1 MRIPREFIRTLVER
15 ADVADIVGERVQ
27 LKRRGNNWFGLCPF
41 HTEKTP
47 SFSVNP
53 ERGFYHCFG
62 CGAHGTALDFIVKT
76 ECAGDFIA
84 GVETLAKRMG
94 MDIPREKGAGGGGS
108 EKAAAD
114 MAGLLQAALG
124 RWRRL
129 LSETPQAREYLK
141 GRGMTG
147 ETAARFS
154 LGFAADDWRG
164 LEGFLPDYNSDLVV
178 RAGLVRVREK
188 EGRRYDYFRGR
199 VMFPIF
205 TSPTRLVGF
214 GGRAL
219 GDEEPKYLNS
229 PESPLFAKGRTLFG
243 LPQASDF
250 ARRRNRLIVCEGYM
264 DAVMLSQAGF
274 GESVATMGTA
284 ATAPQMEKAA
294 RAADNVIFAF
304 DGDNAGRAAA
314 WRALEGILPALRDG
328 KGVSFLFLPAGEDPD
343 SFIQKKGAGAFE
355 SLLGNAKS
363 LGDYAVERLLENTG
377 AETDEG
383 RRSAAARGAA
393 ALLAKVHGERAPFLR
408 DILQKTF
415 AKRIGLDPG
424 LLTRQAAARADS
436 ERTRTA
442 QRIGANRRGGFR
454 MRTGA
459 MLTLLCCLYARPEL
473 GLTLD
478 ESPPLPG
485 VEGEAEAVEVV
496 LSRLRFRGA
505 DSEGEERE
513 GSEMNVAQWLEEKG
527 FSGVAQQVIL
537 ESRRFV
543 IGEANPEGDFYE
555 ALRALKRRHLE
566 RIRAGM
572 NVWLEPIK
580 GNTDANTNEGDTVLH
595 HVAATNTPEALE
607 RAKLLIEGGAEVNAK
622 NEDGA
627 TPLHSA
633 ALRNAPILAQ
643 LLIEHGA
650 DVNMK
655 SKSGATPLHSTV
667 FMNSLE
673 TAKLLIERGAEVNAK
688 DNDGRTPMDFA
699 ISYKNDEMQSLLKR
713 HGGCCE
719 R

>member
-154 LGFAADDWRG
+154 LGFAADDWHG

-178 RAGLVRVREK
+178 RAGLVREK

-205 TSPTRLVGF
+205 TSPTRLAGF

-304 DGDNAGRAAA
+304 DGDDAGRAAA

-436 ERTRTA
+436 ERERA
-442 QRIGANRRGGFR
+442 RPPEKMDARRRGSFR
-454 MRTGA
+454 MRPESP
-459 MLTLLCCLYARPEL
+459 LLLLLCCLHARPEL
-473 GLTLD
+473 GLDLE
-478 ESPPLPG
+478 ESPPLLG
-485 VEGEAEAVEVV
+485 SAGEAEATARV
-496 LSRLRFRGA
+496 LSRLRFRGG
-505 DSEGEERE
+505 DSGGDSGEEEGEEQE
-513 GSEMNVAQWLEEKG
+513 GGGINVAQWLEEEG
-527 FSGVAQQVIL
+527 FSGVARQVR

-543 IGEANPEGDFYE
+543 EWKVERPEEGEEKNPAKEEERENISQANPEGDFHQV
-555 ALRALKRRHLE
+555 LRSLERLRLKRTG
-566 RIRAGM
+566 AGK
-572 NVWLEPIK
+572 NEWLEKIRGETEEDYEIPPLD
-580 GNTDANTNEGDTVLH
+580 GN
-595 HVAATNTPEALE
+595 
-607 RAKLLIEGGAEVNAK
+607 
-622 NEDGA
+622 
-627 TPLHSA
+627 
-633 ALRNAPILAQ
+633 
-643 LLIEHGA
+643 
-650 DVNMK
+650 
-655 SKSGATPLHSTV
+655 
-667 FMNSLE
+667 
-673 TAKLLIERGAEVNAK
+673 
-688 DNDGRTPMDFA
+688 
-699 ISYKNDEMQSLLKR
+699 
-713 HGGCCE
+713 
-719 R
+719 

>member
-94 MDIPREKGAGGGGS
+94 MDIPREKGAGGDGS
-108 EKAAAD
+108 AKAAAD

-154 LGFAADDWRG
+154 LGFAADDWHG

-178 RAGLVRVREK
+178 RAGLVRDK

-304 DGDNAGRAAA
+304 DGDDAGRAAA

-343 SFIQKKGAGAFE
+343 SFIQKRGAEAFE
-355 SLLGNAKS
+355 KLLGNAKS

-415 AKRIGLDPG
+415 AQRIGLDPG

-436 ERTRTA
+436 ERERA
-442 QRIGANRRGGFR
+442 RPPERMDVRRRGSFR
-454 MRTGA
+454 MRPESP
-459 MLTLLCCLYARPEL
+459 LLSLLCCLHARPEL
-473 GLTLD
+473 GLDLE
-478 ESPPLPG
+478 ESPPLLG
-485 VEGEAEAVEVV
+485 SAGEAEATAIV
-496 LSRLRFRGA
+496 LSRLRFRGG
-505 DSEGEERE
+505 DSGEDSGEE
-513 GSEMNVAQWLEEKG
+513 
-527 FSGVAQQVIL
+527 
-537 ESRRFV
+537 
-543 IGEANPEGDFYE
+543 
-555 ALRALKRRHLE
+555 
-566 RIRAGM
+566 
-572 NVWLEPIK
+572 
-580 GNTDANTNEGDTVLH
+580 
-595 HVAATNTPEALE
+595 
-607 RAKLLIEGGAEVNAK
+607 EGGAGGRR
-622 NEDGA
+622 DQCGA
-627 TPLHSA
+627 VAGGGGFFGSCAAGAGEPPLCGM
-633 ALRNAPILAQ
+633 
-643 LLIEHGA
+643 E
-650 DVNMK
+650 
-655 SKSGATPLHSTV
+655 SGEAGEGRGGKFGEGGGEGECFTSESGGR
-667 FMNSLE
+667 FS
-673 TAKLLIERGAEVNAK
+673 RGAAVFGAPSFKAHRRGQNRVAGK
-688 DNDGRTPMDFA
+688 NPRGDRGR
-699 ISYKNDEMQSLLKR
+699 L
-713 HGGCCE
+713 
-719 R
+719 

>member
-94 MDIPREKGAGGGGS
+94 MDIPRERGAGGGGS

-154 LGFAADDWRG
+154 LGFSADDWRG

-178 RAGLVRVREK
+178 RAGLVREK

-304 DGDNAGRAAA
+304 DGDDAGRAAA

-343 SFIQKKGAGAFE
+343 SFIQRRGVEAFDK
-355 SLLGNAKS
+355 LLGNAKS

-408 DILQKTF
+408 DILRKTF

-436 ERTRTA
+436 ERERA
-442 QRIGANRRGGFR
+442 RPPEKMDARRRGSFR
-454 MRTGA
+454 MRPESP
-459 MLTLLCCLYARPEL
+459 LLLLLCCLHARPEL
-473 GLTLD
+473 GLDLE
-478 ESPPLPG
+478 ESPPLLG
-485 VEGEAEAVEVV
+485 SAGEAEATALV
-496 LSRLRFRGA
+496 LSRLRFRGG
-505 DSEGEERE
+505 DSGEAEEGEEGEEQE
-513 GSEMNVAQWLEEKG
+513 GGGINVAQWLEEEG
-527 FSGVAQQVIL
+527 FSGVAQQVRQ
-537 ESRRFV
+537 SRRFV
-543 IGEANPEGDFYE
+543 EWKEERLEEGEEENPAKMEERENVSQASPEGDFHQV
-555 ALRALKRRHLE
+555 LRSLQRLRLKR
-566 RIRAGM
+566 IGAGK
-572 NVWLEPIK
+572 NEWLEKIRGETEEDYEIPPLD
-580 GNTDANTNEGDTVLH
+580 GN
-595 HVAATNTPEALE
+595 
-607 RAKLLIEGGAEVNAK
+607 
-622 NEDGA
+622 
-627 TPLHSA
+627 
-633 ALRNAPILAQ
+633 
-643 LLIEHGA
+643 
-650 DVNMK
+650 
-655 SKSGATPLHSTV
+655 
-667 FMNSLE
+667 
-673 TAKLLIERGAEVNAK
+673 
-688 DNDGRTPMDFA
+688 
-699 ISYKNDEMQSLLKR
+699 
-713 HGGCCE
+713 
-719 R
+719 

>member
-178 RAGLVRVREK
+178 RAGLVREK

-205 TSPTRLVGF
+205 TSPTRLAGF

-304 DGDNAGRAAA
+304 DGDDAGRAAA

-436 ERTRTA
+436 DRERARPPEKMDA
-442 QRIGANRRGGFR
+442 RRRGSFR
-454 MRTGA
+454 MRPESP
-459 MLTLLCCLYARPEL
+459 LLLLLCCLHARPEL
-473 GLTLD
+473 GLDLE
-478 ESPPLPG
+478 ESPPLLG
-485 VEGEAEAVEVV
+485 SAGEAEATALV
-496 LSRLRFRGA
+496 LSRLRFRGG
-505 DSEGEERE
+505 DSGEAEEGEEKE
-513 GSEMNVAQWLEEKG
+513 GGGINVAQWLEEEG
-527 FSGVAQQVIL
+527 FSGVARQVR

-543 IGEANPEGDFYE
+543 EWKVERPEEGEEKNPAKEEERDNISQANPEGDFHQV
-555 ALRALKRRHLE
+555 LRSLERLRLKRTG
-566 RIRAGM
+566 AGK
-572 NVWLEPIK
+572 NEWLEKIRGETEEDYEIPPLD
-580 GNTDANTNEGDTVLH
+580 GN
-595 HVAATNTPEALE
+595 
-607 RAKLLIEGGAEVNAK
+607 
-622 NEDGA
+622 
-627 TPLHSA
+627 
-633 ALRNAPILAQ
+633 
-643 LLIEHGA
+643 
-650 DVNMK
+650 
-655 SKSGATPLHSTV
+655 
-667 FMNSLE
+667 
-673 TAKLLIERGAEVNAK
+673 
-688 DNDGRTPMDFA
+688 
-699 ISYKNDEMQSLLKR
+699 
-713 HGGCCE
+713 
-719 R
+719 

>member
-94 MDIPREKGAGGGGS
+94 MDIPREKGAGGDGS
-108 EKAAAD
+108 AKAAAD

-154 LGFAADDWRG
+154 LGFAADDWHG

-178 RAGLVRVREK
+178 RAGLVRDK

-304 DGDNAGRAAA
+304 DGDDAGRAAA

-343 SFIQKKGAGAFE
+343 SFIQKRGAEAFE
-355 SLLGNAKS
+355 KLLGNAKS

-415 AKRIGLDPG
+415 AQRIGLDPG

-436 ERTRTA
+436 ERERA
-442 QRIGANRRGGFR
+442 RPPERMDVRRRGSFR
-454 MRTGA
+454 MRPESP
-459 MLTLLCCLYARPEL
+459 LLSLLCCLHARPEL
-473 GLTLD
+473 GLDLE
-478 ESPPLPG
+478 ESPPLLG
-485 VEGEAEAVEVV
+485 SAGEAEATAIV
-496 LSRLRFRGA
+496 LSRLRFRGG
-505 DSEGEERE
+505 DSGEEGEEQE
-513 GSEMNVAQWLEEKG
+513 GGGINVAQWLEEEG
-527 FSGVAQQVIL
+527 FSGVARQVR

-543 IGEANPEGDFYE
+543 EWKVERPEKGEEENSAKEEERENVSQANPEGDFHE
-555 ALRALKRRHLE
+555 VLRSLERLRLKRTG
-566 RIRAGM
+566 AGKTA
-572 NVWLEPIK
+572 WLEKIRGETEEDYEIPPLD
-580 GNTDANTNEGDTVLH
+580 GN
-595 HVAATNTPEALE
+595 
-607 RAKLLIEGGAEVNAK
+607 
-622 NEDGA
+622 
-627 TPLHSA
+627 
-633 ALRNAPILAQ
+633 
-643 LLIEHGA
+643 
-650 DVNMK
+650 
-655 SKSGATPLHSTV
+655 
-667 FMNSLE
+667 
-673 TAKLLIERGAEVNAK
+673 
-688 DNDGRTPMDFA
+688 
-699 ISYKNDEMQSLLKR
+699 
-713 HGGCCE
+713 
-719 R
+719 

>member
-154 LGFAADDWRG
+154 LGFAADDWHG

-178 RAGLVRVREK
+178 RAGLVREK

-205 TSPTRLVGF
+205 TSPTRLAGF

-304 DGDNAGRAAA
+304 DGDDAGRAAA

-436 ERTRTA
+436 ERERA
-442 QRIGANRRGGFR
+442 RPPEKMDARRRGSFR
-454 MRTGA
+454 MRPESP
-459 MLTLLCCLYARPEL
+459 LLLLLCCLHARPEL
-473 GLTLD
+473 GLDLE
-478 ESPPLPG
+478 ESPPLLG
-485 VEGEAEAVEVV
+485 SAGEAEATALV
-496 LSRLRFRGA
+496 LSRLRFRGG
-505 DSEGEERE
+505 DSEEEEGEEQE
-513 GSEMNVAQWLEEKG
+513 GGGINVAQWLEEEG
-527 FSGVAQQVIL
+527 FSGVARQVR

-543 IGEANPEGDFYE
+543 EWKVERPEEGEEKNPAKEEERENVSQANPEGDFHQV
-555 ALRALKRRHLE
+555 LRSLERLRLKRTG
-566 RIRAGM
+566 AGK
-572 NVWLEPIK
+572 NEWLEKIRGETEEDYEIPPLD
-580 GNTDANTNEGDTVLH
+580 GN
-595 HVAATNTPEALE
+595 
-607 RAKLLIEGGAEVNAK
+607 
-622 NEDGA
+622 
-627 TPLHSA
+627 
-633 ALRNAPILAQ
+633 
-643 LLIEHGA
+643 
-650 DVNMK
+650 
-655 SKSGATPLHSTV
+655 
-667 FMNSLE
+667 
-673 TAKLLIERGAEVNAK
+673 
-688 DNDGRTPMDFA
+688 
-699 ISYKNDEMQSLLKR
+699 
-713 HGGCCE
+713 
-719 R
+719 

>member
-243 LPQASDF
+243 LPQASEA
-250 ARRRNRLIVCEGYM
+250 ARKKNRLIVCEGYM

-304 DGDNAGRAAA
+304 DGDDAGRAAA

-436 ERTRTA
+436 ERERA
-442 QRIGANRRGGFR
+442 RPPEKMDARRRGSFR
-454 MRTGA
+454 MRPESP
-459 MLTLLCCLYARPEL
+459 LLLLLCCLHARPEL
-473 GLTLD
+473 GLDLE
-478 ESPPLPG
+478 ESPPLLG
-485 VEGEAEAVEVV
+485 SAGEAEATALV
-496 LSRLRFRGA
+496 LSRLRFREG
-505 DSEGEERE
+505 DSGGDSGEEEGEEQE
-513 GSEMNVAQWLEEKG
+513 GGGINVAQWLEEEG
-527 FSGVAQQVIL
+527 FSGVARQVR

-543 IGEANPEGDFYE
+543 EWKVERPEEGEEKNPAKEEERENVSQANPEGDFHQV
-555 ALRALKRRHLE
+555 LRSLERLRLKRTG
-566 RIRAGM
+566 AGK
-572 NVWLEPIK
+572 NEWLEKIR
-580 GNTDANTNEGDTVLH
+580 GETE
-595 HVAATNTPEALE
+595 
-607 RAKLLIEGGAEVNAK
+607 
-622 NEDGA
+622 EDYEIP
-627 TPLHSA
+627 PL
-633 ALRNAPILAQ
+633 
-643 LLIEHGA
+643 
-650 DVNMK
+650 
-655 SKSGATPLHSTV
+655 
-667 FMNSLE
+667 
-673 TAKLLIERGAEVNAK
+673 
-688 DNDGRTPMDFA
+688 DG
-699 ISYKNDEMQSLLKR
+699 S
-713 HGGCCE
+713 
-719 R
+719 

>member
-15 ADVADIVGERVQ
+15 ADVADIVGDRVQ
-27 LKRRGNNWFGLCPF
+27 LKKRGNNWFGLCPF

-76 ECAGDFIA
+76 ECAGDFVA

-94 MDIPREKGAGGGGS
+94 MDIPRERSAGGGGS

-154 LGFAADDWRG
+154 LGFAADDWHG

-178 RAGLVRVREK
+178 RAGLVREK

-205 TSPTRLVGF
+205 TSPTRLAGF
-214 GGRAL
+214 GGRTL

-229 PESPLFAKGRTLFG
+229 PESPLFVKGRTLFG

-264 DAVMLSQAGF
+264 DVVMLSQAGF

-284 ATAPQMEKAA
+284 ATAPQMEKAT

-304 DGDNAGRAAA
+304 DGDDAGRAAA

-328 KGVSFLFLPAGEDPD
+328 KGVSFLFMPAGEDPD
-343 SFIQKKGAGAFE
+343 SFIQKRGAEEFE
-355 SLLGNAKS
+355 KQLTNAKS
-363 LGDYAVERLLENTG
+363 LGEYAAERLLDNAG

-408 DILQKTF
+408 DILRKTL
-415 AKRIGLDPG
+415 AERIGLDPA
-424 LLTRQAAARADS
+424 LLTRQAATRANS
-436 ERTRTA
+436 ERTRTV
-442 QRIGANRRGGFR
+442 QRMDASRRGGFQ
-454 MRTGA
+454 MRPES
-459 MLTLLCCLYARPEL
+459 LLLSLLCCLHARPEL
-473 GLTLD
+473 GLGLE
-478 ESPPLPG
+478 ESPPLLG
-485 VEGEAEAVEVV
+485 SAGEAEAAAVV
-496 LSRLRFRGA
+496 LSRLRFHGG
-505 DSEGEERE
+505 DSGEAEEGEEEE
-513 GSEMNVAQWLEEKG
+513 GGAMNVARWLEEEG
-527 FSGVAQQVIL
+527 FSGVARQVR
-537 ESRRFV
+537 ESRRFAE
-543 IGEANPEGDFYE
+543 GAGNPEDDFHG
-555 ALRALKRRHLE
+555 ALKSLERRHLE
-566 RIRAGM
+566 RTGAGKTA
-572 NVWLEPIK
+572 WLEKIREE
-580 GNTDANTNEGDTVLH
+580 T
-595 HVAATNTPEALE
+595 
-607 RAKLLIEGGAEVNAK
+607 
-622 NEDGA
+622 EDYEIP
-627 TPLHSA
+627 PL
-633 ALRNAPILAQ
+633 
-643 LLIEHGA
+643 
-650 DVNMK
+650 
-655 SKSGATPLHSTV
+655 
-667 FMNSLE
+667 
-673 TAKLLIERGAEVNAK
+673 
-688 DNDGRTPMDFA
+688 DG
-699 ISYKNDEMQSLLKR
+699 S
-713 HGGCCE
+713 
-719 R
+719 

>member
-94 MDIPREKGAGGGGS
+94 MDIPRERGAGGGGS

-243 LPQASDF
+243 LPQASEA
-250 ARRRNRLIVCEGYM
+250 ARKKNRLIVCEGYM
-264 DAVMLSQAGF
+264 DVVMLSQAGF

-284 ATAPQMEKAA
+284 ATASQMEKAA

-383 RRSAAARGAA
+383 QRSAAARGAA
-393 ALLAKVHGERAPFLR
+393 ALLAKVHKERAPFLH

-415 AKRIGLDPG
+415 ARRISLDSV
-424 LLTRQAAARADS
+424 LLTRLAAARADS
-436 ERTRTA
+436 ERERA
-442 QRIGANRRGGFR
+442 RPLEKMDVRRRGSFR
-454 MRTGA
+454 MRPES
-459 MLTLLCCLYARPEL
+459 LLFSLLCCLHARPEL
-473 GLTLD
+473 GLGLE
-478 ESPPLPG
+478 ESPPLLG
-485 VEGEAEAVEVV
+485 SAGEAEATAVV
-496 LSRLRFRGA
+496 LSRLRFRGG
-505 DSEGEERE
+505 DSGEAEDGE
-513 GSEMNVAQWLEEKG
+513 AEDGEDGGMNVAEWLEEEG
-527 FSGVAQQVIL
+527 FSGVAQQVR
-537 ESRRFV
+537 EGKNRRFV
-543 IGEANPEGDFYE
+543 EWKMEKPKEGEEEKPVSPANPEEEFHRV
-555 ALRALKRRHLE
+555 LRSLEHRRLKR
-566 RIRAGM
+566 IGAGIAP
-572 NVWLEPIK
+572 WLEKIYEDLEDDFGETEEDYEIPPLD
-580 GNTDANTNEGDTVLH
+580 GN
-595 HVAATNTPEALE
+595 
-607 RAKLLIEGGAEVNAK
+607 
-622 NEDGA
+622 
-627 TPLHSA
+627 
-633 ALRNAPILAQ
+633 
-643 LLIEHGA
+643 
-650 DVNMK
+650 
-655 SKSGATPLHSTV
+655 
-667 FMNSLE
+667 
-673 TAKLLIERGAEVNAK
+673 
-688 DNDGRTPMDFA
+688 
-699 ISYKNDEMQSLLKR
+699 
-713 HGGCCE
+713 
-719 R
+719 

>member
-76 ECAGDFIA
+76 ECAGDFVA

-164 LEGFLPDYNSDLVV
+164 LEGFLPDYGSDLVV
-178 RAGLVRVREK
+178 RAGLVREK

-205 TSPTRLVGF
+205 TSPTRLAGF
-214 GGRAL
+214 GGRSL

-304 DGDNAGRAAA
+304 DGDDAGRAAA

-343 SFIQKKGAGAFE
+343 SFIQRRGAEAFDK
-355 SLLGNAKS
+355 LLGNAKS
-363 LGDYAVERLLENTG
+363 LGEYAAERLLENAG
-377 AETDEG
+377 AGTDEG

-408 DILQKTF
+408 DILRKTF
-415 AKRIGLDPG
+415 AERIGLDSG
-424 LLTRQAAARADS
+424 LLTRQAAARAGG
-436 ERTRTA
+436 ERTRPPEKMDA
-442 QRIGANRRGGFR
+442 RRRGSFR
-454 MRTGA
+454 MRPESP
-459 MLTLLCCLYARPEL
+459 LLLLLCCLHARPEL
-473 GLTLD
+473 GLDLE
-478 ESPPLPG
+478 ESPPLLG
-485 VEGEAEAVEVV
+485 SAGEAEATAVV
-496 LSRLRFRGA
+496 LSRLRFRGG
-505 DSEGEERE
+505 DSGEAEEGEEQE
-513 GSEMNVAQWLEEKG
+513 GGGMNVAQWLEEEG
-527 FSGVAQQVIL
+527 FSGIAQQVRQ
-537 ESRRFV
+537 SRRFV
-543 IGEANPEGDFYE
+543 EWKVERPEEGEEENPAREEEENIAQASPEGDFHE
-555 ALRALKRRHLE
+555 VLRSLERLRLKR
-566 RIRAGM
+566 IGAGKTA
-572 NVWLEPIK
+572 WLEKIRGETEEDYDIPPLD
-580 GNTDANTNEGDTVLH
+580 GN
-595 HVAATNTPEALE
+595 
-607 RAKLLIEGGAEVNAK
+607 
-622 NEDGA
+622 
-627 TPLHSA
+627 
-633 ALRNAPILAQ
+633 
-643 LLIEHGA
+643 
-650 DVNMK
+650 
-655 SKSGATPLHSTV
+655 
-667 FMNSLE
+667 
-673 TAKLLIERGAEVNAK
+673 
-688 DNDGRTPMDFA
+688 
-699 ISYKNDEMQSLLKR
+699 
-713 HGGCCE
+713 
-719 R
+719 

>member
-154 LGFAADDWRG
+154 LGFSADDWRG

-178 RAGLVRVREK
+178 RAGLVREK

-264 DAVMLSQAGF
+264 DVVMLSQAGF

-304 DGDNAGRAAA
+304 DGDDAGRAAA

-436 ERTRTA
+436 ERERA
-442 QRIGANRRGGFR
+442 RPPEKMDARRRGSFR
-454 MRTGA
+454 MRPESP
-459 MLTLLCCLYARPEL
+459 LLLLLCCLHARPEL
-473 GLTLD
+473 GLDLE
-478 ESPPLPG
+478 ESPPLLG
-485 VEGEAEAVEVV
+485 SAGEAEATALV
-496 LSRLRFRGA
+496 LSRLRFRGG
-505 DSEGEERE
+505 DSEEEEGEEQE
-513 GSEMNVAQWLEEKG
+513 GGGINVAQWLEEEG
-527 FSGVAQQVIL
+527 FSGVARQVR

-543 IGEANPEGDFYE
+543 EWKVERPEEGEEKNPAKEEERENISQANPEGDFHQV
-555 ALRALKRRHLE
+555 LRSLERLRLKRTG
-566 RIRAGM
+566 AGK
-572 NVWLEPIK
+572 NEWLEKIRGETEEDYEIPPLD
-580 GNTDANTNEGDTVLH
+580 GN
-595 HVAATNTPEALE
+595 
-607 RAKLLIEGGAEVNAK
+607 
-622 NEDGA
+622 
-627 TPLHSA
+627 
-633 ALRNAPILAQ
+633 
-643 LLIEHGA
+643 
-650 DVNMK
+650 
-655 SKSGATPLHSTV
+655 
-667 FMNSLE
+667 
-673 TAKLLIERGAEVNAK
+673 
-688 DNDGRTPMDFA
+688 
-699 ISYKNDEMQSLLKR
+699 
-713 HGGCCE
+713 
-719 R
+719 

>member
-94 MDIPREKGAGGGGS
+94 MDIPRERGAGGGGS
-108 EKAAAD
+108 EKATAD

-154 LGFAADDWRG
+154 LGFSADDWRG

-178 RAGLVRVREK
+178 RAGLVREK

-205 TSPTRLVGF
+205 TSPTRLAGF
-214 GGRAL
+214 GGRSL

-304 DGDNAGRAAA
+304 DGDDAGRAAA

-343 SFIQKKGAGAFE
+343 SFIQRRGVEAFDK
-355 SLLGNAKS
+355 LLGNAKS

-408 DILQKTF
+408 DILRKTF
-415 AKRIGLDPG
+415 AQRIGLDPG

-436 ERTRTA
+436 ERERA
-442 QRIGANRRGGFR
+442 RPPEKMDARRRGSFR
-454 MRTGA
+454 MRPESP
-459 MLTLLCCLYARPEL
+459 LLLLLCCLHARPEL
-473 GLTLD
+473 GLDLE
-478 ESPPLPG
+478 ESPPLLG
-485 VEGEAEAVEVV
+485 SAGEAEATALV
-496 LSRLRFRGA
+496 LSRLRFRGG
-505 DSEGEERE
+505 DSGEAEEGEEGEEQE
-513 GSEMNVAQWLEEKG
+513 GGGINVAQWLEEEG
-527 FSGVAQQVIL
+527 FSGVAQQVRQ
-537 ESRRFV
+537 SRRFV
-543 IGEANPEGDFYE
+543 EWKEERLEEGEEENPAKMEERENVSQASPEGDFHQV
-555 ALRALKRRHLE
+555 LRSLQRLRLKR
-566 RIRAGM
+566 IGAGK
-572 NVWLEPIK
+572 NEWLEKIRGETEEDYEIPPLD
-580 GNTDANTNEGDTVLH
+580 GN
-595 HVAATNTPEALE
+595 
-607 RAKLLIEGGAEVNAK
+607 
-622 NEDGA
+622 
-627 TPLHSA
+627 
-633 ALRNAPILAQ
+633 
-643 LLIEHGA
+643 
-650 DVNMK
+650 
-655 SKSGATPLHSTV
+655 
-667 FMNSLE
+667 
-673 TAKLLIERGAEVNAK
+673 
-688 DNDGRTPMDFA
+688 
-699 ISYKNDEMQSLLKR
+699 
-713 HGGCCE
+713 
-719 R
+719 

>member
-94 MDIPREKGAGGGGS
+94 MDIPREGGAGGGGS

-154 LGFAADDWRG
+154 LGFAADDWHG

-178 RAGLVRVREK
+178 RAGLVREK

-205 TSPTRLVGF
+205 TSPTRLAGF

-250 ARRRNRLIVCEGYM
+250 ARRRKKNRLIVCEGYM

-304 DGDNAGRAAA
+304 DGDDAGRAAA

-436 ERTRTA
+436 ERERA
-442 QRIGANRRGGFR
+442 RPPEKMDARRRGSFR
-454 MRTGA
+454 MRPESP
-459 MLTLLCCLYARPEL
+459 LLLLLCCLHARPEL
-473 GLTLD
+473 GLDLE
-478 ESPPLPG
+478 ESPPLLG
-485 VEGEAEAVEVV
+485 SAGEAEATALV
-496 LSRLRFRGA
+496 LSRLRFRGG
-505 DSEGEERE
+505 DSGGDSGEEEGEEQE
-513 GSEMNVAQWLEEKG
+513 GGGINVAQWLEEEG
-527 FSGVAQQVIL
+527 FSGVARQVR

-543 IGEANPEGDFYE
+543 EWKVERPEEGEEKNPAKEEERENVSQANPEGDFHQV
-555 ALRALKRRHLE
+555 LRSLERLRLKRTG
-566 RIRAGM
+566 AGK
-572 NVWLEPIK
+572 NEWLEKIRGETEEDYEIPPLD
-580 GNTDANTNEGDTVLH
+580 GN
-595 HVAATNTPEALE
+595 
-607 RAKLLIEGGAEVNAK
+607 
-622 NEDGA
+622 
-627 TPLHSA
+627 
-633 ALRNAPILAQ
+633 
-643 LLIEHGA
+643 
-650 DVNMK
+650 
-655 SKSGATPLHSTV
+655 
-667 FMNSLE
+667 
-673 TAKLLIERGAEVNAK
+673 
-688 DNDGRTPMDFA
+688 
-699 ISYKNDEMQSLLKR
+699 
-713 HGGCCE
+713 
-719 R
+719 

>member
-94 MDIPREKGAGGGGS
+94 MDIPRERGAGGGGS

-154 LGFAADDWRG
+154 LGFSADDWRG

-178 RAGLVRVREK
+178 RAGLVREK

-205 TSPTRLVGF
+205 TSPTRLAGF

-304 DGDNAGRAAA
+304 DGDDAGRAAA

-408 DILQKTF
+408 DILRKTF
-415 AKRIGLDPG
+415 AQADRAGPG
-424 LLTRQAAARADS
+424 AVDSPGGGAGGFGKGKSAAAGKNGRQAAGEFSDAS
-436 ERTRTA
+436 
-442 QRIGANRRGGFR
+442 G
-454 MRTGA
+454 
-459 MLTLLCCLYARPEL
+459 
-473 GLTLD
+473 
-478 ESPPLPG
+478 ES
-485 VEGEAEAVEVV
+485 AAFIAV
-496 LSRLRFRGA
+496 LSACASGVGFGFGGVAAAVGFGGGGGGDGAGAVAAAFSRGRFRGGGGGRGGGGA
-505 DSEGEERE
+505 GGRRNKCGAVAGGGGFFGRCATGAAEPPLCGMERGEVGGGGGGKSGEDGGAGECFTSESG
-513 GSEMNVAQWLEEKG
+513 GG
-527 FSGVAQQVIL
+527 FSPGAAVFAAPSFKAHRRGQKRVA
-537 ESRRFV
+537 
-543 IGEANPEGDFYE
+543 GKNPRGD
-555 ALRALKRRHLE
+555 
-566 RIRAGM
+566 
-572 NVWLEPIK
+572 
-580 GNTDANTNEGDTVLH
+580 
-595 HVAATNTPEALE
+595 
-607 RAKLLIEGGAEVNAK
+607 GGR
-622 NEDGA
+622 
-627 TPLHSA
+627 L
-633 ALRNAPILAQ
+633 
-643 LLIEHGA
+643 
-650 DVNMK
+650 
-655 SKSGATPLHSTV
+655 
-667 FMNSLE
+667 
-673 TAKLLIERGAEVNAK
+673 
-688 DNDGRTPMDFA
+688 
-699 ISYKNDEMQSLLKR
+699 
-713 HGGCCE
+713 
-719 R
+719 

>member
-154 LGFAADDWRG
+154 LGFAADDWHG

-304 DGDNAGRAAA
+304 DGDDAGRAAA

-436 ERTRTA
+436 ERERA
-442 QRIGANRRGGFR
+442 RPPEKMDARRRGSFR
-454 MRTGA
+454 MRPESP
-459 MLTLLCCLYARPEL
+459 LLLLLCCLHARPEL
-473 GLTLD
+473 GLDLE
-478 ESPPLPG
+478 ESPPLLG
-485 VEGEAEAVEVV
+485 SAGEAEATAVV
-496 LSRLRFRGA
+496 LSRLRFRGG
-505 DSEGEERE
+505 DSGDSGEEEGEEQE
-513 GSEMNVAQWLEEKG
+513 GGGINVAQWLEEEG
-527 FSGVAQQVIL
+527 FSGVARQVREQAAAL
-537 ESRRFV
+537 WNGKWRGRRR
-543 IGEANPEGDFYE
+543 G
-555 ALRALKRRHLE
+555 RRKIRRRRRKGRIFHK
-566 RIRAGM
+566 RIRREIFTRCCGL
-572 NVWLEPIK
+572 W
-580 GNTDANTNEGDTVLH
+580 
-595 HVAATNTPEALE
+595 
-607 RAKLLIEGGAEVNAK
+607 
-622 NEDGA
+622 
-627 TPLHSA
+627 SA
-633 ALRNAPILAQ
+633 F
-643 LLIEHGA
+643 
-650 DVNMK
+650 V
-655 SKSGATPLHSTV
+655 
-667 FMNSLE
+667 
-673 TAKLLIERGAEVNAK
+673 
-688 DNDGRTPMDFA
+688 
-699 ISYKNDEMQSLLKR
+699 
-713 HGGCCE
+713 
-719 R
+719 

>member
-94 MDIPREKGAGGGGS
+94 MDIPREKGAGGDGS
-108 EKAAAD
+108 AKAAAD

-154 LGFAADDWRG
+154 LGFAADDWHG

-178 RAGLVRVREK
+178 RAGLVRDK

-304 DGDNAGRAAA
+304 DGDDAGRAAA

-343 SFIQKKGAGAFE
+343 SFIQKKGAEAFE

-415 AKRIGLDPG
+415 AQRIGLDPG

-436 ERTRTA
+436 ERERA
-442 QRIGANRRGGFR
+442 RPPERMDVRRRGSFR
-454 MRTGA
+454 MRPESP
-459 MLTLLCCLYARPEL
+459 LLSLLCCLHARPEL
-473 GLTLD
+473 GLDLE
-478 ESPPLPG
+478 ESPPLLG
-485 VEGEAEAVEVV
+485 SAGEAEATAIV
-496 LSRLRFRGA
+496 LSRLRFRGG
-505 DSEGEERE
+505 DSGGDSGEEGEEQE
-513 GSEMNVAQWLEEKG
+513 GGGINVAQWLEEEG
-527 FSGVAQQVIL
+527 FSGVARQVR

-543 IGEANPEGDFYE
+543 EWKVERPEKGEEENPAKEEERENVSQANPEGDFYE
-555 ALRALKRRHLE
+555 VLRSLERLRLKRTG
-566 RIRAGM
+566 AGKTA
-572 NVWLEPIK
+572 WLEKIRGETEEDYEIPPLD
-580 GNTDANTNEGDTVLH
+580 GN
-595 HVAATNTPEALE
+595 
-607 RAKLLIEGGAEVNAK
+607 
-622 NEDGA
+622 
-627 TPLHSA
+627 
-633 ALRNAPILAQ
+633 
-643 LLIEHGA
+643 
-650 DVNMK
+650 
-655 SKSGATPLHSTV
+655 
-667 FMNSLE
+667 
-673 TAKLLIERGAEVNAK
+673 
-688 DNDGRTPMDFA
+688 
-699 ISYKNDEMQSLLKR
+699 
-713 HGGCCE
+713 
-719 R
+719 

>member
-94 MDIPREKGAGGGGS
+94 MDIPRERGAGGGGS

-154 LGFAADDWRG
+154 LGFSADDWRG

-178 RAGLVRVREK
+178 RAGLVREK

-243 LPQASDF
+243 LPQASEA
-250 ARRRNRLIVCEGYM
+250 ARKKNRLIVCEGYM

-304 DGDNAGRAAA
+304 DGDDAGRAAA

-343 SFIQKKGAGAFE
+343 SFIQRRGVEAFDK
-355 SLLGNAKS
+355 LLGNAKS

-408 DILQKTF
+408 DILRKTF
-415 AKRIGLDPG
+415 AQRIGLDPG

-436 ERTRTA
+436 ERERA
-442 QRIGANRRGGFR
+442 RPPEKMDARRRGSFR
-454 MRTGA
+454 MRPESP
-459 MLTLLCCLYARPEL
+459 LLLLLCCLHARPEL
-473 GLTLD
+473 GLDLE
-478 ESPPLPG
+478 ESPPLLG
-485 VEGEAEAVEVV
+485 SAGEAEATALV
-496 LSRLRFRGA
+496 LSRLRFRGG
-505 DSEGEERE
+505 DSGEAEEGEEGEEQE
-513 GSEMNVAQWLEEKG
+513 GGGINVAQWLEEEG
-527 FSGVAQQVIL
+527 FSGVAQQVRQ
-537 ESRRFV
+537 SRRFV
-543 IGEANPEGDFYE
+543 EWKEERLEEGEEENPAKMEERENVSQASPEGDFHQV
-555 ALRALKRRHLE
+555 LRSLQRLRLKR
-566 RIRAGM
+566 IGAGK
-572 NVWLEPIK
+572 NEWLEKIRGETEEDYEIPPLD
-580 GNTDANTNEGDTVLH
+580 GN
-595 HVAATNTPEALE
+595 
-607 RAKLLIEGGAEVNAK
+607 
-622 NEDGA
+622 
-627 TPLHSA
+627 
-633 ALRNAPILAQ
+633 
-643 LLIEHGA
+643 
-650 DVNMK
+650 
-655 SKSGATPLHSTV
+655 
-667 FMNSLE
+667 
-673 TAKLLIERGAEVNAK
+673 
-688 DNDGRTPMDFA
+688 
-699 ISYKNDEMQSLLKR
+699 
-713 HGGCCE
+713 
-719 R
+719 

>member
-76 ECAGDFIA
+76 ECAGDFVA

-164 LEGFLPDYNSDLVV
+164 LEGFLPDYGSDLVV
-178 RAGLVRVREK
+178 RAGLVREK

-205 TSPTRLVGF
+205 TSPTRLAGF
-214 GGRAL
+214 GGRSL

-304 DGDNAGRAAA
+304 DGDDAGRAAA

-363 LGDYAVERLLENTG
+363 LGEYAAERLLENAG
-377 AETDEG
+377 AGTDEG

-408 DILQKTF
+408 DILRKTF
-415 AKRIGLDPG
+415 AERIGLDPG
-424 LLTRQAAARADS
+424 LLTRQAAARAGG
-436 ERTRTA
+436 ERTRPPEKMDA
-442 QRIGANRRGGFR
+442 RRRGSFR
-454 MRTGA
+454 MRPESP
-459 MLTLLCCLYARPEL
+459 LLLLLCCLHARPEL
-473 GLTLD
+473 GLDLE
-478 ESPPLPG
+478 ESPPLLG
-485 VEGEAEAVEVV
+485 SAGEAEATAVV
-496 LSRLRFRGA
+496 LSRLRFRGG
-505 DSEGEERE
+505 DSGEAEEGEEQE
-513 GSEMNVAQWLEEKG
+513 GGGMNVAQWLEEEG
-527 FSGVAQQVIL
+527 FSGIAQQVRQ
-537 ESRRFV
+537 SRRFV
-543 IGEANPEGDFYE
+543 EWKVERPEEGEEENPAKEEEENIAQASPEGDFHE
-555 ALRALKRRHLE
+555 VLRSLERLRLKR
-566 RIRAGM
+566 IGAGKTA
-572 NVWLEPIK
+572 WLEKIRGETEEDYEIPPLD
-580 GNTDANTNEGDTVLH
+580 GN
-595 HVAATNTPEALE
+595 
-607 RAKLLIEGGAEVNAK
+607 
-622 NEDGA
+622 
-627 TPLHSA
+627 
-633 ALRNAPILAQ
+633 
-643 LLIEHGA
+643 
-650 DVNMK
+650 
-655 SKSGATPLHSTV
+655 
-667 FMNSLE
+667 
-673 TAKLLIERGAEVNAK
+673 
-688 DNDGRTPMDFA
+688 
-699 ISYKNDEMQSLLKR
+699 
-713 HGGCCE
+713 
-719 R
+719 